1 MNEEQFVNKFNQWM
15 PDFIKNEIPN
25 EIKKVQEE
33 ILTTLENGFK
43 NLDYKE
49 IYRANGLLST

>member
-15 PDFIKNEIPN
+15 PDFIKSEIPN
-25 EIKKVQEE
+25 EIKKVQQEL
-33 ILTTLENGFK
+33 LTSLENGFK
-43 NLDYKE
+43 NSDYKE